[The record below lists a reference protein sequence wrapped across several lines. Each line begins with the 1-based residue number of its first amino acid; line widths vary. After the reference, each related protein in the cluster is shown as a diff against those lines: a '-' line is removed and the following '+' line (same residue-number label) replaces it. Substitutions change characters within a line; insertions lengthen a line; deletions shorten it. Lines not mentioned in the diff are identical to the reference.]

1 MKKTLDYQTYYDRI
15 LGGWIGKSLGGIIG
29 APYEC
34 HKQFN
39 KANYDNLWPKE
50 LYPNDD
56 LDIQVVWLEAL
67 QEIGITPTSRQLA
80 EFWQERCFYTCCEYG
95 IFIDNLEHGIYPPLS
110 GTWNNQFFQ
119 NSEGCPIRSEIWGFI
134 SPNNPALAMK
144 YAANDGC
151 LDHGAISIELEQF
164 LSVAA
169 SEAFFA
175 NDPVELFER
184 VCSLV
189 PPNNAGSV
197 LYKGVKELC
206 EKYQDEYELW
216 LNIVRKYGDADG
228 TKALINNAFAMMAL
242 FKGGN
247 DFKEIMRLCIQ
258 IGWDVDCS
266 CATAGALWGAIHGSK
281 AFPQEFLDKMGK
293 TLICAC
299 DIKHK
304 YTALTDFAKET
315 AAIGIE
321 VAQLLNPEIEILN
334 APQVTVRPL
343 AKAAINATYTYQN
356 DEPVLWA
363 KKTNTV
369 TITLENPFN
378 KTINGE
384 IIFDIPS
391 YIKSNKTKESIT
403 IEPHSSCNVTL
414 SVILKED
421 EEFLPRLNLIKF
433 SIKEN
438 EDIIFSDQFGFHGA
452 TQWKVYGPYFD
463 MWDKEKYE
471 ICPYQN
477 EKLNCNPGNIP
488 EFAPDA
494 TNCHV
499 RTQFQYLDEAT
510 LINED
515 LPSELPFSIEKGH
528 DRYNRTDLYSFNGP
542 QCCYL
547 VREFVSHEKV
557 EDIRLVFN
565 ASCPFECY
573 LDGKLIQSRYTHNQ
587 GSVYRKL
594 ENVTF
599 TGKKQRLVVKLASRI
614 TNFEFNLA
622 IVKGSNSRTRAYS
635 PHFSGYSI
643 KKGK

>member
-151 LDHGAISIELEQF
+151 LDHGTISIELEQF

-184 VCSLV
+184 VCTLV
-189 PPNNAGSV
+189 PPNNAGSI
-197 LYKGVKELC
+197 LYKGVKALC
-206 EKYQDEYELW
+206 EKHQDEYELW

-304 YTALTDFAKET
+304 YTALTDFAAET

-369 TITLENPFN
+369 TITLENPFD

-433 SIKEN
+433 SIKAN

-452 TQWKVYGPYFD
+452 TQWEVYGPYFD

-499 RTQFQYLDEAT
+499 RTQFKYLDEAT

-515 LPSELPFSIEKGH
+515 LPSELPFSFEKGN

>member
-67 QEIGITPTSRQLA
+67 QEIGINPTSRQLA

-169 SEAFFA
+169 SVTFFA
-175 NDPVELFER
+175 NDPIELFER
-184 VCSLV
+184 VCTLV
-189 PPNNAGSV
+189 PANNAGSV

-242 FKGGN
+242 FRGGN

-369 TITLENPFN
+369 TITLENPFD

-452 TQWKVYGPYFD
+452 TQWEVYGPYFD
-463 MWDKEKYE
+463 MWNKEKYE
-471 ICPYQN
+471 VCPYQN

-515 LPSELPFSIEKGH
+515 LPSELPFSIEKGN

>member
-151 LDHGAISIELEQF
+151 LDHGTISIELEQF

-169 SEAFFA
+169 SVAFFA
-175 NDPVELFER
+175 NDPIELFER
-184 VCSLV
+184 VCTLV
-189 PPNNAGSV
+189 PANNAGSV
-197 LYKGVKELC
+197 LYKGVKALC
-206 EKYQDEYELW
+206 EKYQDEYDLW

-369 TITLENPFN
+369 TITLENPFD

-391 YIKSNKTKESIT
+391 YIKSDKTTESIK
-403 IEPHSSCNVTL
+403 IGPKSSCNVTL

-488 EFAPDA
+488 EFGSDA

-499 RTQFQYLDEAT
+499 RTQFKYLDEAT

-515 LPSELPFSIEKGH
+515 LPNELPFSIEKGN

>member
-1 MKKTLDYQTYYDRI
+1 MKKFLEYQTYYDRI

-67 QEIGITPTSRQLA
+67 QEIGINPTSRQLA

-144 YAANDGC
+144 YATNDGC
-151 LDHGAISIELEQF
+151 LDHGTISIELEQF

-189 PPNNAGSV
+189 PPNNAGSI
-197 LYKGVKELC
+197 LYKGVKALC

-304 YTALTDFAKET
+304 YTALTDFAAET

-321 VAQLLNPEIEILN
+321 VAQVLNPEIEILN

-343 AKAAINATYTYQN
+343 VKEAITATYTYQN

-363 KKTNTV
+363 QKTNTV
-369 TITLENPFN
+369 TITINNPLD
-378 KTINGE
+378 IYIDGE

-391 YIKSNKTKESIT
+391 YIKSDKTTESIK
-403 IEPHSSCNVTL
+403 IGPKSSCNVTL
-414 SVILKED
+414 SVILKEE
-421 EEFLPRLNLIKF
+421 EEFIPRLNLIKL
-433 SIKEN
+433 SLKQN
-438 EDIIFSDQFGFHGA
+438 NQIIFTDYFGFHGA
-452 TQWKVYGPYFD
+452 TQWEVYGPYFD

-477 EKLNCNPGNIP
+477 EQLNCNPGNIP
-488 EFAPDA
+488 EFGSDA

-499 RTQFQYLDEAT
+499 RTQFKYLDEAT

-515 LPSELPFSIEKGH
+515 LPNELPFSIEKGI
-528 DRYNRTDLYSFNGP
+528 DKYTRADLYSFNGP

-557 EDIRLVFN
+557 ENIRLVFN

-587 GSVYRKL
+587 GSIYRNI

-599 TGKKQRLVVKLASRI
+599 TGKKQRLVVKLVSRI
-614 TNFEFNLA
+614 TNFDFSLS
-622 IVKGSNSRTRAYS
+622 IIKGINSKTRAYS
-635 PHFSGYSI
+635 PHFSRYSI
-643 KKGK
+643 KKR